1 MNETDLRM
9 IETML
14 KEQDE
19 LNSAIMKEYGLTTI
33 SKEQID
39 LATLDEIG
47 EFTHEL
53 KGDWCWWKKSQ
64 EPVDR
69 NKVLEELA
77 DVFHFVL
84 IYELF
89 YGKRNYLAD
98 SECNLESPRSYL
110 PMVKMDIGFGL
121 ATALTR
127 IIDLADSRLMYLL
140 ALSEHL
146 GFCLE
151 EVYAAYMRK
160 NAINMERL
168 KNGY

>member
-1 MNETDLRM
+1 
-9 IETML
+9 
-14 KEQDE
+14 
-19 LNSAIMKEYGLTTI
+19 MKEFGLTTI

-69 NKVLEELA
+69 NKALEELA

-84 IYELF
+84 IYELL
-89 YGKRNYLAD
+89 YGKRKYLTD
-98 SECNLESPRSYL
+98 PEQYWGSPCSYM
-110 PMVKMDIGFGL
+110 PMVQMDIGFGI
-121 ATALTR
+121 ANAL
-127 IIDLADSRLMYLL
+127 ISILKLVDGRLMYLL

>member
-1 MNETDLRM
+1 MNAQEM
-9 IETML
+9 FETML
-14 KEQDE
+14 KKQEE
-19 LNSAIMKEYGLTTI
+19 LNSDIMKEFGLTTI

-39 LATLDEIG
+39 MATLDEIG

-64 EPVDR
+64 EPVNR
-69 NKVLEELA
+69 NKALEELA
-77 DVFHFVL
+77 DIFHFVL

-89 YGKRNYLAD
+89 YGKRKYLTD
-98 SECNLESPRSYL
+98 PEQYRESPRDYM
-110 PMVKMDIGFGL
+110 PMVQMDIGFGI
-121 ATALTR
+121 ANALIT
-127 IIDLADSRLMYLL
+127 ILKLEDGRLMYLL